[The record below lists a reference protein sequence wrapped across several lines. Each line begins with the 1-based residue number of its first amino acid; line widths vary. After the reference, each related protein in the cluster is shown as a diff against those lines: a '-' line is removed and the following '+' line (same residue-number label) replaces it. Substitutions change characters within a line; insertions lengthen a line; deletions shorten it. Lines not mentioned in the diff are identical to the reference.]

1 MAKKSWTDMI
11 QAMGQVNEPG
21 LRTRSTLKT
30 TDTNLSEHGEKK
42 GNTILDAM
50 QCYDKMIKKEQ
61 EKLNEQKSDVLHNI
75 VLENK
80 DKIRVVGA
88 LQVIK
93 EMVNTKFGKEDPQKV
108 LEGIVKIINSF
119 QDKT

>member
-1 MAKKSWTDMI
+1 MAQKSWTDMM

-21 LRTRSTLKT
+21 LRSSAPKRTE
-30 TDTNLSEHGEKK
+30 TNLSEQSEKK
-42 GNTILDAM
+42 GDTFLDSM
-50 QCYDKMIKKEQ
+50 RRYEKMVKKEQ
-61 EKLNEQKSDVLHNI
+61 EKLNEEKSDVLHDI

-80 DKIRVVGA
+80 DKVRVVGA

-93 EMVNTKFGKEDPQKV
+93 ELVNTKFGKEDPQKV